1 MEFYLAALWGIFPG
15 NGFVPESIRPLLS
28 EIWRSA
34 HGELTEVYRER
45 LGTGRRRRR
54 LRRIE
59 DRLQQRRPSIGAVVG
74 GIHIERIQLSCPSR
88 GSLQW
93 RA

>member
-34 HGELTEVYRER
+34 DGELTEVYRER
-45 LGTGRRRRR
+45 LGTAADAADSAG
-54 LRRIE
+54 
-59 DRLQQRRPSIGAVVG
+59 
-74 GIHIERIQLSCPSR
+74 SR
-88 GSLQW
+88 TASSSDGPASVPW
-93 RA
+93 SAAYT